1 MNSCTETC
9 TVFRTLCEDCEKVAD
24 MSVRYRLCEGRFARP
39 QYYAEIV
46 MDKERSAAYL
56 GEDARLAEKIY
67 TALVG
72 GTVTPCTLQAVVE
85 DFL

>member
-1 MNSCTETC
+1 MESCTETC
-9 TVFRTLCEDCEKVAD
+9 AVFRTLCEDRERVAD
-24 MSVRYRLCEGRFARP
+24 VSVRYRLCEGRFARP

-46 MDKERSAAYL
+46 MGEERSAAYL
-56 GEDARLAEKIY
+56 GEDARVAEKIY